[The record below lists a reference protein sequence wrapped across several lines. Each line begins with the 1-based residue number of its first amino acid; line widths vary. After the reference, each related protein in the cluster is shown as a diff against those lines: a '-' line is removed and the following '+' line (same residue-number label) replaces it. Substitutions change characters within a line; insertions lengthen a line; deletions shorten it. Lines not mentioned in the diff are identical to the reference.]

1 MKTKIRNITI
11 ILILAI
17 IILFSKTVK
26 AESKVEMQ
34 LTSSDTKLI
43 AGQSVEVT
51 LSITNI
57 DAGNGIDAIVG
68 KINYD
73 ENVFEEIT
81 DEELDGQNKWN
92 VQIYN
97 PNTRLFTISKSSK
110 VNKNS
115 DVLKITFKVK
125 EGVTAENAK
134 ISISDIVVSGGSV
147 ATGGTGDIKVS
158 ETSITIKANQDTEEN
173 KGDNNQ
179 QENPEDNEQQG
190 NQEGNNQQGSQEGN
204 NQQENQGN
212 NNQQGNQEGN
222 NQQVNQGNNNQQ
234 VNQGSNNQQGNNG
247 ATTNK
252 VETKNIANNND
263 TTKSTKILPKTGIT
277 KYLFICII
285 IIIIAGIIG
294 YLKYK
299 KISKEI
305 K

>member
-43 AGQSVEVT
+43 AGQSVEIT

-147 ATGGTGDIKVS
+147 ARGGTGDIKVS

-222 NQQVNQGNNNQQ
+222 NQQ
-234 VNQGSNNQQGNNG
+234 GNNG